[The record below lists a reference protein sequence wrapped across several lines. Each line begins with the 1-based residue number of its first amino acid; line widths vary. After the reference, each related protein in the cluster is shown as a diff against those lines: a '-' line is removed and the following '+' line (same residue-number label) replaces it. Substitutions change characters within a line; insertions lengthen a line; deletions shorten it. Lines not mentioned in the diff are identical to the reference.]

1 MQARQQDAAIA
12 IITLGTAAT
21 AGFWA
26 FTVTQVVSGDAAAK
40 MVADANSGNPAVQAG
55 VTYLLAKVHAR
66 NTGSMA
72 AALNLADFAATGDDG
87 ILRRPVSMAVPT
99 PSLQGTVAAGAE
111 SEGWIPLAVDNPVT
125 ATLWY
130 DSTIISGNWTNA
142 ILAMVDGAIIPAFTA
157 GAAPD
162 ASIGSDPA
170 NPAGVNDAVLA
181 GDWSVTIL
189 RTASGQE
196 VYNMSD
202 YRLQALVQA
211 LGQSDSSG
219 TEIQTEIQ
227 TWLGVY
233 ARITNLSDHAAVF
246 SPNAME
252 LSDPSGDPWDNIMA
266 LTAPDPDLS
275 REVLPGAT
283 REGWAAFQLRPYV
296 TTLDIRV
303 LPSAVADSARYISL
317 DKVGNGG
324 TSGASSKGS
333 TPEASAKVKSD
344 PLNISAGGTVTIN
357 DSQVN
362 LRKEP
367 TSGSSIVAELSFGA
381 VLQVTGEPVE
391 ADGHRW
397 YPVIVVSTGES
408 GYVVQDYITP
418 EKV

>member
-12 IITLGTAAT
+12 IITPGKAAT

-55 VTYLLAKVHAR
+55 LTYLLAKVHAR
-66 NTGSMA
+66 NTGSQA

-99 PSLQGTVAAGAE
+99 PSLQGTVAAGE
-111 SEGWIPLAVDNPVT
+111 EFEGWIPLAVDNPVT

-142 ILAMVDGAIIPAFTA
+142 ILATVDGAKIPAFTV

-170 NPAGVNDAVLA
+170 NPAGLNDAVLA

-202 YRLQALVQA
+202 YRLQALVQ
-211 LGQSDSSG
+211 SESSG
-219 TEIQTEIQ
+219 TEIQ

-333 TPEASAKVKSD
+333 TPEASAKVISD
-344 PLNISAGGTVTIN
+344 PLKISAGGTVTVN
-357 DSQVN
+357 ESQVN

-367 TSGSSIVAELSFGA
+367 TSGSSIVAELSSGT

-418 EKV
+418 AKV

>member
-1 MQARQQDAAIA
+1 MKQMQARQQDATIA
-12 IITLGTAAT
+12 ITSLGTTGT

-55 VTYLLAKVHAR
+55 LTYLLAKVHAR
-66 NTGSMA
+66 NTGSIA
-72 AALNLADFAATGDDG
+72 AALNLADFASTGDDG

-111 SEGWIPLAVDNPVT
+111 SEGWIPLAVDNPVN

-130 DSTIISGNWTNA
+130 DSTIISGNWTDA
-142 ILAMVDGAIIPAFTA
+142 IFAMVDGATIPAFSV

-162 ASIGSDPA
+162 ASLGSDPA
-170 NPAGVNDAVLA
+170 NPAGLNDTVLA

-189 RTASGQE
+189 RTASGE
-196 VYNMSD
+196 KVYNLSD
-202 YRLQALVQA
+202 YRLQALA
-211 LGQSDSSG
+211 QSVRSG
-219 TEIQTEIQ
+219 TEIQT
-227 TWLGVY
+227 WFGVY
-233 ARITNLSDHAAVF
+233 ARITNLTDRAAVF

-324 TSGASSKGS
+324 TSGASGKGS
-333 TPEASAKVKSD
+333 TPEASAKVTTE
-344 PLNISAGGTVTIN
+344 PLAISTGGTVTVN

-367 TSGSSIVAELSFGA
+367 TSGSSIVAELSSGA

-408 GYVVQDYITP
+408 GYVVQDYITS